1 MKKNLTAILTAAV
14 VAGAFTVTAS
24 ADEASAKVFVT
35 ISDGTLKLAQEE
47 IIAKDLNNDGKIN
60 IDEALFAA
68 HEEMYQGD
76 AAGYESYESE
86 YGLSLGTLWGN
97 DCGSYGYYLNNASA
111 MSLDDE
117 VKDGDYINAFCY
129 TDLTSWS
136 DTYCFFDTHNA
147 EGNEFSLTLSAAG
160 WDESYN
166 PITIP
171 VEGAVITI
179 DGEKTDFVTDAEGK
193 VTVTI
198 DEAGSY
204 VISAVSDTQILVPP
218 VCVATAAEA
227 ETGEVDADT
236 DETASSNPTTG
247 VALSLAGVAAAAGAA
262 LISRKRK

>member
-1 MKKNLTAILTAAV
+1 MKKNLTAILTAAMIT
-14 VAGAFTVTAS
+14 GAFTVTAC
-24 ADEASAKVFVT
+24 AEEASANVFVT
-35 ISDGTLKLAQEE
+35 ISDGTLKLTQEE
-47 IIAKDLNNDGKIN
+47 ITARDLNSDGKIN

-68 HEEMYQGD
+68 HEEMYHGD

-97 DCGSYGYYLNNASA
+97 DCGSYGYYVNNTSA
-111 MSLDDE
+111 MSLEDE
-117 VKDGDYINAFCY
+117 VKDGDYINAYCF
-129 TDLTSWS
+129 TDLETWS

-147 EGNEFSLTLSAAG
+147 EGNEFTLTLSAAG

-204 VISAVSDTQILVPP
+204 VISAVSDTQTLVPP
-218 VCVATAAEA
+218 VCIAAVAEA
-227 ETGEVDADT
+227 ETGAVDAET
-236 DETASSNPTTG
+236 EETAPQNPATG
-247 VALSLAGVAAAAGAA
+247 VSLSLTAVFAAGAA
-262 LISRKRK
+262 FISGKRK

>member
-1 MKKNLTAILTAAV
+1 MKKNLTAILTAAMIT
-14 VAGAFTVTAS
+14 GAFTVTAC
-24 ADEASAKVFVT
+24 AEEASANVFVT
-35 ISDGTLKLAQEE
+35 ISDGTLKLTQEE
-47 IIAKDLNNDGKIN
+47 ITAKDLNSDGKIN

-68 HEEMYQGD
+68 HDLYRGD
-76 AAGYESYESE
+76 KAGYESADSE
-86 YGLSLGTLWGN
+86 YGRSLVTLWGN
-97 DCGSYGYYLNNASA
+97 DCGSYGYYVNNASA

-129 TDLTSWS
+129 TDLETWS

-147 EGNEFSLTLSAAG
+147 EGNEFTLTLSAAG

-193 VTVTI
+193 VAVTI

-204 VISAVSDTQILVPP
+204 VISAVSDTQTLVPP
-218 VCVATAAEA
+218 VCVATVTEA
-227 ETGEVDADT
+227 ETGEVDAET
-236 DETASSNPTTG
+236 EETAPQNPATG
-247 VALSLAGVAAAAGAA
+247 VSLSLAFALAAGVAF
-262 LISRKRK
+262 ISGKRK

>member
-1 MKKNLTAILTAAV
+1 MKKNLTAILTAAM
-14 VAGAFTVTAS
+14 VAGTLTVTAS
-24 ADEASAKVFVT
+24 AEEASAKVFVT

-47 IIAKDLNNDGKIN
+47 IIARDLNNDGKIN

-68 HEEMYQGD
+68 HDLYQGD
-76 AAGYESYESE
+76 NAGYESADSE
-86 YGLSLGTLWGN
+86 YGRSLVTLWGN
-97 DCGSYGYYLNNASA
+97 DCGSYGYYVNNASA

-129 TDLTSWS
+129 TDLTAWS
-136 DTYCFFDTHNA
+136 DTYCYFDKNTA
-147 EGNEFSLTLSAAG
+147 EGNEITLTLSAAG
-160 WDESYN
+160 WDENYA
-166 PITIP
+166 PITVP

-179 DGEKTDFVTDAEGK
+179 DGEKTDFVTDADGK
-193 VTVTI
+193 VTIAI

-204 VISAVSDTQILVPP
+204 VISAVSDVQILVPP
-218 VCVATAAEA
+218 VCTATVAEA
-227 ETGEVDADT
+227 ETGAVDADT